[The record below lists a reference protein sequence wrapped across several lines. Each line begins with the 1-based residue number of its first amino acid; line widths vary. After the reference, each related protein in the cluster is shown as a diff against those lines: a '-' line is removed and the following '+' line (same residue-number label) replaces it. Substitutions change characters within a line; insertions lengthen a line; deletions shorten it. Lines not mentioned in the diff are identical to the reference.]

1 LTNSHP
7 DFRVG
12 GRASMRSWD
21 IGTRA
26 DCDVVVD
33 SPVVSARHCQL
44 TQTADGYFLNDLG
57 STNGTFVNGSQITS
71 PTRLSPGASITLG
84 RTMTMPWPP
93 ELVRFVQ
100 VGRLADND
108 VVIDDQRVSGHHAQL
123 VFIEGFEIRIE
134 DRGSSNG
141 TYLNSTDRRVT
152 SPTVITESDTVYFG
166 TLAITVARLLAGL
179 RERKKPV
186 PEFAP
191 PSAVTEPIPEPPVA
205 LPAVAVSNRY
215 GWLVVWL
222 VQAPVFAILIVALFG
237 RQVSMPI
244 TEANWAAVGS
254 GIASTTF
261 ALALAAI
268 WLGSSL
274 AVADAATGPLPA
286 PGAGDVPMK
295 LFVPFGKR
303 VAILVSLCALGCAA
317 IFAIVY
323 WGSGLRGQLALMYLV
338 VLMAALIGLFL
349 GFVVELL
356 APKRAIIATIL
367 LAVFIFMALLGGLL
381 WPLPGMSTP
390 MRVAAAATPTRWAF
404 EGLLLLESAEHQAP
418 AIPAETGEPLSE
430 DLVESLFPSNSENRM
445 GVRADALA
453 LGSML
458 IGLAALAAFIWG
470 VPRTR
475 P

>member
-1 LTNSHP
+1 
-7 DFRVG
+7 
-12 GRASMRSWD
+12 MRSWD

-84 RTMTMPWPP
+84 RTMPMPWPP

-141 TYLNSTDRRVT
+141 TFLNSADHRVT

-179 RERKKPV
+179 RERRKPV

-191 PSAVTEPIPEPPVA
+191 SSDGSEPMPEPAAA
-205 LPAVAVSNRY
+205 LPASATWNRN
-215 GWLVVWL
+215 GWLAVWL
-222 VQAPVFAILIVALFG
+222 VQAPVFAILIALLFG
-237 RQVSMPI
+237 RDIATPVTMASW
-244 TEANWAAVGS
+244 TAVGNA
-254 GIASTTF
+254 ITSTTF
-261 ALALAAI
+261 ALAVAAI
-268 WLGSSL
+268 WLGCSL
-274 AVADAATGPLPA
+274 AVADAATRPLPV
-286 PGAGDVPMK
+286 PRVGDIPIN
-295 LFVPFGKR
+295 LFAPFGKR
-303 VAILVSLCALGCAA
+303 VAVLVSLCALGSVAL
-317 IFAIVY
+317 FAIVY
-323 WGSGLRGQLALMYLV
+323 WGSGLSGVWLSMYFV
-338 VLMAALIGLFL
+338 VLMTALIGLFL
-349 GFVVELL
+349 GLIVSLVAEMPAIAAGVLL
-356 APKRAIIATIL
+356 AI
-367 LAVFIFMALLGGLL
+367 FIVMAGLGGQF
-381 WPLPGMSTP
+381 WPLPGMSSP
-390 MRVAAAATPTRWAF
+390 IKFAACASPARWAF

-418 AIPAETGEPLSE
+418 ALRPEW
-430 DLVESLFPSNSENRM
+430 ESSLNQDFEERLFPANSDRM